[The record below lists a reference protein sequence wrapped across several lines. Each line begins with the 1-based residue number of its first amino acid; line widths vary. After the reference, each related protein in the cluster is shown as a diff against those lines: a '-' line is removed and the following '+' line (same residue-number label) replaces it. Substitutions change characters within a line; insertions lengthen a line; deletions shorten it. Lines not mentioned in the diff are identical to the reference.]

1 MGGRQSTL
9 ATPQMRRVAENDT
22 NSWGVPPEEVPED
35 EKNAEEL
42 VLQTWAFCKAK
53 PTPAANYRSDVEER
67 KRRQSVAWRKRA
79 SFIELDCGED
89 SFFVSNTYKVIG
101 VADGVGGWRDEG
113 VDPSLFANSL
123 MENAKLFSET
133 HRTELNPEVILQSA
147 FDKVVNDGRVK
158 AGSSTACVVTLRSD
172 ITPNNNSNSDS
183 NNNSSS
189 NNSSNKS
196 SSSIS
201 SNSNIIINPKDEAL
215 LDVAN
220 VGDSGVLVVRDRQV
234 LHRVHEKVHGFNAP
248 FQLALLPP
256 RLRGRAFADT
266 VEDATRETIPVR
278 KGDVVITAT
287 DGLFDNRFNTT
298 LASDAGWI
306 GSVSGSAI
314 ERIPLVGFFLSAFF
328 ADEKVAYIDP
338 QRVAQR
344 IVQDA
349 YKVSIDPEAHTPWAS
364 MLRKFGAKDA
374 KGGKADDITVVLS
387 RVTTREELNASNL
400 W

>member
-9 ATPQMRRVAENDT
+9 ATPEMRKAAENDT
-22 NSWGVPPEEVPED
+22 SSWGLPPEDIPED
-35 EKNAEEL
+35 ERTADEL

-53 PTPAANYRSDVEER
+53 PSPAANYRSDVEER

-89 SFFVSNTYKVIG
+89 SFFVSNTYKVVG

-147 FDKVVNDGRVK
+147 FDKVVNDGRVR
-158 AGSSTACVVTLRSD
+158 AGSSTACVVTLRRD
-172 ITPNNNSNSDS
+172 NNNNNINNNNNNLNDNDS
-183 NNNSSS
+183 N
-189 NNSSNKS
+189 K
-196 SSSIS
+196 
-201 SNSNIIINPKDEAL
+201 KDEAL

-266 VEDATRETIPVR
+266 VADATRETIPVR

-306 GSVSGSAI
+306 GQVSTSAL
-314 ERIPLVGFFLSAFF
+314 ERIPILGFFLSPFF
-328 ADEKVAYIDP
+328 ADEKVAYVDP

-349 YKVSIDPEAHTPWAS
+349 YKVSIDAEAHTPWSS
-364 MLRKFGAKDA
+364 MLKKFGAKDA
-374 KGGKADDITVVLS
+374 KGGKADDITIVLS
-387 RVTTREELNASNL
+387 RVTTREELNASNV